1 MSGLTIQTAAKV
13 NLCLRVLGRR
23 PDRFHEVET
32 ILQTVSLWDRL
43 ALREA
48 PDGGIPVEAAPEGA
62 PQGEENLCWKAA
74 EVLARHASTHRG
86 VSIGVEK
93 KIPMRSGLGG
103 GSSDAAATLAGL
115 VRLWD
120 LDIAPG
126 DLEAVAAEVGSD
138 VPFFLRGG
146 ACLARGHGERLTA
159 CPQLSAYLVLI
170 VPEQRVPTA
179 QAYAALGRGATR
191 GRRRGPTRPVQRLL
205 DALGEGDLSAVS
217 SALHNDFEKADLRGV
232 DEALR
237 AKADLLAAG
246 CLGAG
251 MSGSGSAVFGIAA
264 GRAEA
269 DDIASRARETWPWV
283 EVVHTVPSGE
293 GIRITESG
301 TE

>member
-1 MSGLTIQTAAKV
+1 VSGLTIQTAAKV

-23 PDRFHEVET
+23 PDGFHEVET
-32 ILQTVSLWDRL
+32 ILQTVGVWDQL
-43 ALREA
+43 TLRDA
-48 PDGGIPVEAAPEGA
+48 PDGSISVEAAPEDA
-62 PQGEENLCWKAA
+62 PQGEENLCWKAT
-74 EVLARHASTHRG
+74 EVLARHTNSERG
-86 VSIGVEK
+86 VSIAVEK
-93 KIPMRSGLGG
+93 TIPMRSGLGG

-115 VRLWD
+115 VRLWH
-120 LDIAPG
+120 LDISPG
-126 DLEAVAAEVGSD
+126 DLETVAAEVGSD

-146 ACLARGHGERLTA
+146 ACLARGHGERLMSCPEPSA
-159 CPQLSAYLVLI
+159 CLVLI

-205 DALGEGDLSAVS
+205 EALGQGNLAAVS

-232 DEALR
+232 DDALR
-237 AKADLLAAG
+237 AKADLVAGG

-269 DDIASRARETWPWV
+269 DDIASRVQGTWPWV
-283 EVVHTVPSGE
+283 EVVQTVSSGE
-293 GIRITESG
+293 GIRIMTSG
-301 TE
+301 NE